1 MIHKVGRKSFANI
14 QVVLSFYTDCENWS
28 AMAKGALTVK
38 GKADIRYIHFNLN
51 FAGLCGQDRMVT
63 D

>member
-14 QVVLSFYTDCENWS
+14 KVVLSFYTDCENWS
-28 AMAKGALTVK
+28 AMAKGALTMK

-51 FAGLCGQDRMVT
+51 IAG
-63 D
+63 

>member
-38 GKADIRYIHFNLN
+38 VKQISDTFVLISTLQAHVGRIAW
-51 FAGLCGQDRMVT
+51 
-63 D
+63 